1 MTSPAR
7 LTVSPLQIAMPQE
20 GHMIVRH
27 VCGTGA
33 AALLTVTMAAS
44 AQTTQPTPSSAE
56 VKSDSQSGSTITLVG
71 CIQRESDYRRA
82 NDSGR
87 GGVAA
92 TGVGL
97 GNEFVLVNASA
108 AGTGSTTNATADCS
122 AATGGE
128 AYELTGKGEGDLE
141 QYVGQR
147 VELSGMLKHADANA
161 PVGTSG
167 TTSAQPSGGFDPL
180 RQDLRLQEVEI
191 STVKAYAAAPAA
203 APAPAVAEP
212 APEAAAPAP
221 EQPQQP
227 QRPDTAGSPQAELP
241 RTASPVPIA
250 GLAGLLS
257 MCGAAGLRAYRR
269 RK

>member
-1 MTSPAR
+1 
-7 LTVSPLQIAMPQE
+7 
-20 GHMIVRH
+20 MIVRQ
-27 VCGTGA
+27 VCGTSA
-33 AALLTVTMAAS
+33 AAVLTVTMAAF
-44 AQTTQPTPSSAE
+44 AQTSQPTPSSAQA
-56 VKSDSQSGSTITLVG
+56 KSDSQSGSPITLVG

-141 QYVGQR
+141 QYVGKR
-147 VELSGMLKHADANA
+147 VELSGMLKHADTNA

-167 TTSAQPSGGFDPL
+167 TPAARTSGGFDPL
-180 RQDLRLQEVEI
+180 KQDLRLQEVEDLEREGLA
-191 STVKAYAAAPAA
+191 SAPTAAPASPVA
-203 APAPAVAEP
+203 EPVPEATAPAPR
-212 APEAAAPAP
+212 
-221 EQPQQP
+221 QP
-227 QRPDTAGSPQAELP
+227 QRADPVVTPQIELP
-241 RTASPVPIA
+241 GTASPIPLA

-257 MCGAAGLRAYRR
+257 LCGAAGVRAYRR
-269 RK
+269 RRQ